1 MGSSA
6 TDAVSGSDSRK
17 LTVCATVSGFM
28 RPAAGA
34 TPAAGRMKPETV
46 AHTVSF
52 LLTLPDT
59 ASVAELPMNTRLEST
74 L

>member
-1 MGSSA
+1 VE
-6 TDAVSGSDSRK
+6 TDLIAG
-17 LTVCATVSGFM
+17 L
-28 RPAAGA
+28 AGA